1 MGAEKQNIG
10 HHKMSDP
17 TPAQRAEYMIRQLE
31 NFIRDKR
38 TEKGLSFKTWQA
50 LAHAELTNAFTDHER
65 QLLRVKQDRLGRR
78 ILLVSVAAVVTI
90 GFWGAVVTIDRHYGL
105 LAAAIMTGAGVSLA
119 FVLGEL
125 GARQMISQYRDRSRA
140 KFFERIRDF
149 DDQVKDLEKKMRLK
163 LKKTKEEAEK
173 LDIV

>member
-1 MGAEKQNIG
+1 MSEPSPAE
-10 HHKMSDP
+10 
-17 TPAQRAEYMIRQLE
+17 RAEYMIRQLE

-65 QLLRVKQDRLGRR
+65 QLLRLKQDRLGRR
-78 ILLVSVAAVVTI
+78 ILLVASASIVTV
-90 GFWGAVVTIDRHYGL
+90 GFWGMVVIVDRHFGL
-105 LAAAIMTGAGVSLA
+105 LAAAILTGAGLTLA

-125 GARQMISQYRDRSRA
+125 AARKAISHYRARSRG
-140 KFFERIRDF
+140 KYFERIREF
-149 DDQVKDLEKKMRLK
+149 DDQIKDLEKKMWLK

-173 LDIV
+173 LDIA

>member
-1 MGAEKQNIG
+1 
-10 HHKMSDP
+10 MSEP

-38 TEKGLSFKTWQA
+38 TEKGMSFRTWQTMA
-50 LAHAELTNAFTDHER
+50 LAELTNAFTEHER
-65 QLLRVKQDRLGRR
+65 QLLRLKQDRLGRR
-78 ILLVSVAAVVTI
+78 LLLVGAASLTTI
-90 GFWGAVVTIDRHYGL
+90 GFWGAVVTIDRHFGL
-105 LAAAIMTGAGVSLA
+105 LAAVILTAAGLVLA

-125 GARQMISQYRDRSRA
+125 GTRKLISQYRDRARE
-140 KFFERIRDF
+140 KYFDHIREF
-149 DDQVKDLEKKMRLK
+149 DDQVKDLEKKMWLK

>member
-1 MGAEKQNIG
+1 
-10 HHKMSDP
+10 MSDP

-38 TEKGLSFKTWQA
+38 TEKGLSFKTWQT

-78 ILLVSVAAVVTI
+78 VLLVCSAAIITI
-90 GFWGAVVTIDRHYGL
+90 GFWGSVVVIDRHFGL
-105 LAAAIMTGAGVSLA
+105 LAAAIMSGAGLALA

-125 GARQMISQYRDRSRA
+125 AARKLISQYRDRSRE
-140 KFFERIRDF
+140 KYFERVREF
-149 DDQVKDLEKKMRLK
+149 DDQIKDLEKKTWLK

-173 LDIV
+173 LDIA